1 MDSAMS
7 VLSSSS
13 DVRDTYE
20 DGLARLRKE
29 FETSGNGTAVVHGRS
44 QLVDEVIGRCYDHLV
59 EQNSVPPSCVAIVAL
74 GGYGRRTLFPH
85 SDVDLLFLFRD
96 AKEEAAHKDALSR
109 VYLDLWDLKIRASAT
124 ARTVAECG
132 RFDPENMEFTVSTL
146 DSRFLLGDRELFE
159 RVRTKTLPGL
169 LRKSGRTLLTSVAE
183 SARSRHHKFAN
194 TIYHLEPNVKEGPGG
209 LRDYHLACWLALVNH
224 FRQANTWP
232 DAGSLFEARL
242 QSELDSAVEF
252 LFSLRSFLHYRNGR
266 DDNLLSWEAQDAAAE
281 SQVGVARQAMDT
293 AQWMRAYF
301 RNARLV
307 AGAAIQ
313 LLEELPPKNASLKAT
328 LSRWKAR
335 KSNGELSV
343 VDGAIVLPKGYPT
356 GEYPAVLNIFVR
368 MARADLRLGIDAQ
381 RAISQAIPQLK
392 TSEAS
397 QSLWPYLRRILGSRH
412 AANAL
417 RAMRDCALLDV
428 LIPEFKLIDA
438 LVVRDFF
445 HRYTVD
451 EHSFLTIETLHGLA
465 DANAEWKKRFAEI
478 LGELERPELLFLS
491 LLLHDVGKGIES
503 EDHVAA
509 SLTSARDLLI
519 RLGLPQQERE
529 TVEFLIQNHL
539 EMSAAMRRDVFEP
552 KVVGAFAERVGT
564 PEMLKMLTLLTY
576 GDISSVNP
584 EAMTEWK
591 AENLWHV
598 YVATSNFLNRH
609 VDEERVHGRLDRRSL
624 ARFGALPP
632 GVMKDLESFVD
643 GLPQRYLRTY
653 GTEQVLK
660 HLELASRLWQ
670 QPVQLVLTPHR
681 NLYELTVVTTDKP
694 FLFATLSGALSAWGM
709 EIVKANAFS
718 NSKGTVIDCFYF
730 KDRFRTLD
738 LNPSEHERLK
748 KDISE
753 VVRGDRSLEHLIR
766 ARSGFKS
773 TNRARVRIETKITID
788 DESSTHSTLLEVIA
802 QDRPGLLYRMA
813 EVLAELKCNIEI
825 ALIDTEGEMALDV
838 FYLTSNGSKLPPA
851 LQESVRDAMEEK
863 LRLDGRAQEE

>member
-1 MDSAMS
+1 MS

-13 DVRDTYE
+13 EVRETYE

-29 FETSGNGTAVVHGRS
+29 FEASGSGTAVVHGRS
-44 QLVDEVIGRCYDHLV
+44 QLVDQVIRRCYEHLV
-59 EQNSVPPSCVAIVAL
+59 EQGAVPSNCVAIVAL
-74 GGYGRRTLFPH
+74 GGYGRRALFPH
-85 SDVDLLFLFRD
+85 SDVDLLFLFKDSR
-96 AKEEAAHKDALSR
+96 EEATHKDALSR

-146 DSRFLLGDRELFE
+146 DSRFLLGDTELFE

-169 LRKSGRTLLTSVAE
+169 LRKSGGTLLTSVAE

-209 LRDYHLACWLALVNH
+209 VRDYNLACWLALVSY
-224 FRQANTWP
+224 FRRAQSWP
-232 DAGSLFEARL
+232 ENGSLFEPRL

-266 DDNLLSWEAQDAAAE
+266 DDNLLSWEAQDVAAAN
-281 SQVGVARQAMDT
+281 GIGGRRQAMDT
-293 AQWMRAYF
+293 AQWMRSYF
-301 RNARLV
+301 RHAMLV
-307 AGAAIQ
+307 AGVAIQ
-313 LLEELPPKNASLKAT
+313 LLEELPPRKAAFKTT
-328 LSRWKAR
+328 LGRWRAR
-335 KSNGELSV
+335 KSNGDLSIV
-343 VDGAIVLPKGYPT
+343 AGAIVLPKGYPT
-356 GEYPAVLNIFVR
+356 SEYPSLLNVFVR
-368 MARADLRLGIDAQ
+368 MARQELRLGIDAQ
-381 RAISQAIPQLK
+381 RAITQAIPQLD
-392 TSEAS
+392 AS
-397 QSLWPYLRRILGSRH
+397 KAAQSLWPYLRRILISRH
-412 AANAL
+412 AADAL
-417 RAMRDCALLDV
+417 RAMRDCGLLDA

-438 LVVRDFF
+438 LVIRDFF

-451 EHSFLTIETLHGLA
+451 EHSFLTIETLHALRA
-465 DANAEWKKRFAEI
+465 ATAEWKKRFAEI

-491 LLLHDVGKGIES
+491 LLLHDVGKAIEG
-503 EDHVAA
+503 EDHVTA
-509 SLTSARDLLI
+509 SLTSAREVLT
-519 RLGLPQQERE
+519 RLGLPPEEGE

-539 EMSAAMRRDVFEP
+539 EMSAVMRRDVFEA
-552 KVVGAFAERVGT
+552 KVVGALAERVGT

-609 VDEERVHGRLDRRSL
+609 VDEERVHGTLDRQSL
-624 ARFGALPP
+624 TRFGTLPSLL
-632 GVMKDLESFVD
+632 MRDLEGFID

-653 GTEQVLK
+653 GSEQVLK

-670 QPVQLVLTPHR
+670 QPVQVVLAPHR
-681 NLYELTVVTTDKP
+681 NLYELTVVTRDKP
-694 FLFATLSGALSAWGM
+694 FLFAALAGALSAWGM

-748 KDISE
+748 KDIAE
-753 VVRGDRSLEHLIR
+753 VVSGGRSLEHLIR
-766 ARSGFKS
+766 ARSGFKR
-773 TNRARVRIETKITID
+773 TTRARVKVETRITID
-788 DESSTHSTLLEVIA
+788 HESSAHSTVLEVIA

-838 FYLTSNGSKLPPA
+838 FYLTLNGGKLPQALQDSVREA
-851 LQESVRDAMEEK
+851 LQEK
-863 LRLDGRAQEE
+863 LNGTNQ